1 MGRKT
6 IVTKDREQRKLIV
19 ERVVSIPLK
28 LSWQGWTK
36 PEHIER
42 WWGPKNWSATVY
54 EMDVRPGGVW
64 RYKLAPDAV
73 GEGEEA
79 FCKATY
85 SEVVEL
91 SRLVFT
97 DTFTDQ
103 NWNSVAGSD
112 MLTSVA
118 FEEDGDGT
126 RLSIITHFA
135 SAKELEAAEV
145 MGMVEGYTDT
155 LERFEDEI
163 SLYIKGQ

>member
-1 MGRKT
+1 MS
-6 IVTKDREQRKLIV
+6 DRAAYGATNWLPMRWEKGKK
-19 ERVVSIPLK
+19 PL
-28 LSWQGWTK
+28 QGDL
-36 PEHIER
+36 P
-42 WWGPKNWSATVY
+42 
-54 EMDVRPGGVW
+54 
-64 RYKLAPDAV
+64 
-73 GEGEEA
+73 
-79 FCKATY
+79 
-85 SEVVEL
+85 EVVEL

-103 NWNSVAGSD
+103 NWNSVAGGD

>member
-1 MGRKT
+1 MDEAGTHRT
-6 IVTKDREQRKLIV
+6 LV
-19 ERVVSIPLK
+19 
-28 LSWQGWTK
+28 
-36 PEHIER
+36 
-42 WWGPKNWSATVY
+42 GPKNWSATVY

-64 RYKLAPDAV
+64 RYRLAPDKA

-79 FCKATY
+79 FCKAIY

-103 NWNSVAGSD
+103 NWNSVAGDD

-135 SAKELEAAEV
+135 SAKELEV
-145 MGMVEGYTDT
+145 GSHGNGGRIHGYAGTVRGRNKFVHKRT
-155 LERFEDEI
+155 
-163 SLYIKGQ
+163 IKGEMIMNSVMSNDGTRIFMKRKGLVRLLSL